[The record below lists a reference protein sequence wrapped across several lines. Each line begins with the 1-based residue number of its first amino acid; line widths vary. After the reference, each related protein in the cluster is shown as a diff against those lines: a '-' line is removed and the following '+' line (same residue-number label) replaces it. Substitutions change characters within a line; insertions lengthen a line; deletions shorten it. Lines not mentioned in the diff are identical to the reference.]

1 MRRRPCALSLFI
13 ILPMSSQLPLP
24 ITMLQERKNGLIAR
38 FLKGDE
44 SCFPERHTE
53 ILDDYFRDSFSRSSV
68 GPRIRVEKNP
78 YAIIALGGYGRKEQC
93 LHSDVDVLLLFKKR
107 VPDEAKGLVQ
117 EIFYPLWDIALDV
130 SHATRTLKQCSTLA
144 CKDFEVLTSLIDARF
159 VCGISPLYSDLMERL
174 RGEVLRRQG
183 SAYVAWLAERNRE
196 RHSRYGDSTYLLEP
210 NLKEGLGGLRDYHTT
225 LWVARTTYHV
235 GEPRDLEFFGH
246 LSHDEFQSLCGAVS
260 FITRVRNWLHHLSGR
275 KCDQLYFEYQV
286 KLAEALG
293 FKEKNGQ
300 QPVEVFLGAL
310 QGQMECVKR
319 QHLMFLGKAANVRR
333 SGRRKARRR
342 TVTPGIQTFNN
353 VLDFESPEAIL
364 KNPHL
369 LIKIFEKSAVLGQPL
384 AAGAS
389 RLVKEFLYL
398 VDERFQGSPTVI
410 KSLNRILAASPHTFN
425 VLNEMFTTSLMT
437 ALIPEMKGVVNRI
450 QYDEYHLYPVDKHSL
465 RTVQTLKEFRDATPG
480 SEEAFY
486 GELYKEIGSPE
497 LLLWAGLFHDV
508 GKGEQ
513 THENHARQGEQIVRR
528 VFKRMGFPE
537 KDIET
542 ISFLVREH
550 LFLIHTATRRDIND
564 EKIVVECA
572 RHVGDTQQLKMLYL
586 LTVADS
592 KATGPKAWNDWK
604 AALLKELF
612 LKIYHILQEGVLA
625 TRAAADVVEKRR
637 KEVFQRGGLMSESAL
652 QTLFENMS
660 PRYLLYTPSEEIARH
675 VGLYQRLGP
684 APFVLDVQRAPQKN
698 YRTVTVCAKDFPG
711 LFSTIAGVFTLNSL
725 DILSAQINTWR
736 NHIALDIFRVKAPP
750 DTLFEA
756 NVWDQ
761 VNKDLTAALQGELTL
776 SAALDQ
782 KVRAYQSLRR
792 KVPRQPDKIIAD
804 NESSDFFTIIEI
816 YTHDFPGLLYRITN
830 ALFQCRLDV
839 WVAKIAT
846 KADQVVDVF
855 YVRDFDGQKVDSLE
869 QVTAVEETIKH
880 MLANGSPEGQGQ

>member
-1 MRRRPCALSLFI
+1 MSQPQFPISL
-13 ILPMSSQLPLP
+13 
-24 ITMLQERKNGLIAR
+24 LQEQRQQLLAR
-38 FLKGDE
+38 FIKGE
-44 SCFPERHTE
+44 EPHFLERHTE
-53 ILDDYFRDSFSRSSV
+53 ILDDYFRESFAGSAV
-68 GPRIRVEKNP
+68 GPQMRVEKNP

-93 LHSDVDVLLLFKKR
+93 LHSDVDVLLLFKKEI
-107 VPDEAKGLVQ
+107 PDEAKALVQ
-117 EIFYPLWDIALDV
+117 EIFYPLWDIGLEVA
-130 SHATRTLKQCSTLA
+130 HATRCLKECATLA
-144 CKDFEVLTSLIDARF
+144 SQDFEVLTSLLDARF
-159 VCGISPLYSDLMERL
+159 LCGISSLYSDLMERL
-174 RGEVLRRQG
+174 RRKVLRRRG

-210 NLKEGLGGLRDYHTT
+210 NLKEGLGGLRDYHAM
-225 LWVARTTYHV
+225 LWMGRAAYHIA
-235 GEPRDLEFFGH
+235 EPRDLEFSGH
-246 LSHDEFQSLCGAVS
+246 LSHDEFESLCEALS
-260 FITRVRNWLHHLSGR
+260 FVKTVRNWLHHLSGR

-286 KLAEALG
+286 RLAKDLG
-293 FKEKNGQ
+293 YRQENGQ
-300 QPVEVFLGAL
+300 QAVEGFLGEL
-310 QGQMECVKR
+310 HGQMEFLKR
-319 QHLMFLGKAANVRR
+319 QHLMFLKRVINAKK
-333 SGRRKARRR
+333 SGRRKAPGR
-342 TVTPGIQTFNN
+342 TVITGIKT
-353 VLDFESPEAIL
+353 VHDALDFESPEAIL
-364 KNPHL
+364 QNPYL
-369 LIKIFEKSAVLGQPL
+369 LIKIFEKSAALGQPL
-384 AAGAS
+384 AAGAG

-398 VDERFQGSPTVI
+398 VDKRFQGSPTVI
-410 KSLNRILAASPHTFN
+410 KSLKRILSVSPHTFN
-425 VLNEMFTTSLMT
+425 VLNEMLTTGLMT
-437 ALIPEMKGVVNRI
+437 ALIPEMRGIVNRI

-465 RTVQTLKEFRDATPG
+465 RTVQALKEFRDAPLD
-480 SEEAFY
+480 SPHAFY

-508 GKGEQ
+508 GKGEP
-513 THENHARQGEQIVRR
+513 THEHHARQGEQIVRR

-564 EKIVVECA
+564 EKIVVQCA
-572 RHVGDTQQLKMLYL
+572 RDIADIERLKMLYL

-612 LKIYHILQEGVLA
+612 FKVHHILQEGVLA
-625 TRAAADVVEKRR
+625 TRAAADVVEKKR
-637 KEVFQRGGLMSESAL
+637 KEVFQRGVSMPESAL
-652 QTLFENMS
+652 QALFEHMS
-660 PRYLLYTPSEEIARH
+660 PRYLLYTPSEEIVRH
-675 VGLYQRLGP
+675 VELYQRLDP
-684 APFVLDVQRAPQKN
+684 APFVLDVQNDPQEN
-698 YRTVTVCAKDFPG
+698 YRTATICATDFPG
-711 LFSTIAGVFTLNSL
+711 LFSTIAGVFTLNNL

-761 VNKDLTAALQGELTL
+761 VNRDLSAALGGKLNL

-782 KVRAYQSLRR
+782 KVGAYQSLRR
-792 KVPRQPDKIIAD
+792 KLPRQPDKIIVD

-846 KADQVVDVF
+846 RVDQVVDVF
-855 YVRDFDGQKVDSLE
+855 YVRDFDGQKVDSPE
-869 QVTAVEETIKH
+869 QVTAVEEAIKH
-880 MLANGSPEGQGQ
+880 MLANGLPEGPGSLR

>member
-1 MRRRPCALSLFI
+1 MRQPQFSTSL
-13 ILPMSSQLPLP
+13 
-24 ITMLQERKNGLIAR
+24 LQEQRQKLLAR
-38 FLKGDE
+38 FIRGEEPHFL
-44 SCFPERHTE
+44 ERHTE
-53 ILDDYFRDSFSRSSV
+53 ILDDYFRESFAGSAV
-68 GPRIRVEKNP
+68 GPQMRVEKNP

-93 LHSDVDVLLLFKKR
+93 LHSDVDVLLLFKKKI
-107 VPDEAKGLVQ
+107 PDEAKALVQ
-117 EIFYPLWDIALDV
+117 EIFYPLWDIGLQVA
-130 SHATRTLKQCSTLA
+130 HATRSLKECATLA
-144 CKDFEVLTSLIDARF
+144 SQDFEVLTSLLDARF
-159 VCGISPLYSDLMERL
+159 LCGISSLYSDLMERL
-174 RGEVLRRQG
+174 RGKVLRRQG

-210 NLKEGLGGLRDYHTT
+210 NLKEGLGGLRDYHAM
-225 LWVARTTYHV
+225 LWMGRAAYHIA
-235 GEPRDLEFFGH
+235 EPRDLEFSGH
-246 LSHDEFQSLCGAVS
+246 LSHDEFESLCEALS
-260 FITRVRNWLHHLSGR
+260 FVKTVRNWLHHLSGR

-286 KLAEALG
+286 RLAKDLG
-293 FKEKNGQ
+293 YRQENGQ
-300 QPVEVFLGAL
+300 RAVEGFLGEL
-310 QGQMECVKR
+310 HEQMEFLKR
-319 QHLMFLGKAANVRR
+319 QHLMFLRR
-333 SGRRKARRR
+333 VISAKKSGRRKGPGR
-342 TVTPGIQTFNN
+342 TVAAGIET
-353 VLDFESPEAIL
+353 VRDALDFESPEAIL
-364 KNPHL
+364 QNPYL
-369 LIKIFEKSAVLGQPL
+369 LIKIFEKSAALGQPL

-389 RLVKEFLYL
+389 RLVKELLYL
-398 VDERFQGSPTVI
+398 VDKRFQRSPTVI
-410 KSLNRILAASPHTFN
+410 KSLKRILSASPHTFN
-425 VLNEMFTTSLMT
+425 VLNEMLITGLMT
-437 ALIPEMKGVVNRI
+437 ALIPEMRGIVNRI

-465 RTVQTLKEFRDATPG
+465 RTVQTLKEFRDAPLD
-480 SEEAFY
+480 SPDAFY
-486 GELYKEIGSPE
+486 GELCKEIGNPE

-528 VFKRMGFPE
+528 VFERMGFPE

-564 EKIVVECA
+564 EKIVVQCA
-572 RHVGDTQQLKMLYL
+572 RDIADIERLKMLYL

-592 KATGPKAWNDWK
+592 KATGPKAWNEWK

-612 LKIYHILQEGVLA
+612 FKIHHILQAGVLA
-625 TRAAADVVEKRR
+625 TQAAADVVEKKR
-637 KEVFQRGGLMSESAL
+637 KEVFQRGVSMPESAL
-652 QTLFENMS
+652 QTLFEHMS
-660 PRYLLYTPSEEIARH
+660 PRYLLYTPSEEIVRH
-675 VGLYQRLGP
+675 VELYERLDP
-684 APFVLDVQRAPQKN
+684 APFVLDVQNDPQEN
-698 YRTVTVCAKDFPG
+698 YRTATICATDFPG
-711 LFSTIAGVFTLNSL
+711 LFSTIAGVLTLNNL

-761 VNKDLTAALQGELTL
+761 VNRDLSASLGGELNL

-792 KVPRQPDKIIAD
+792 KLPRQPDKIIVD

-846 KADQVVDVF
+846 KVDQVVDVF
-855 YVRDFDGQKVDSLE
+855 YVRDFDGQKVDSPE
-869 QVTAVEETIKH
+869 QVTAVEEAIKH
-880 MLANGSPEGQGQ
+880 MLANGSPEGPGSLR